1 MQYAPPFNKI
11 EKMDRSRLTKLYKDL
26 ENFVAEISH
35 DEYQANKEAIN
46 GVYTLIHQYMI
57 K

>member
-1 MQYAPPFNKI
+1 
-11 EKMDRSRLTKLYKDL
+11 MDRSRLTKLYKDL

-35 DEYQANKEAIN
+35 DDYQANKEAIN
-46 GVYTLIHQYMI
+46 GVYTLIHQYMR